1 MSDSDEATPEEQAGD
16 ESDAGDAG
24 DESDAGHESD
34 AGDESDTD
42 DQSEEDDRSTLLE
55 ELDHLKVD
63 LALKDAYAM
72 ELSARLAEREHEV
85 GTLGHSL
92 RLANERLA
100 AQDAE
105 LARLR
110 AAVVQLQVQLDEI
123 TGRAGYR
130 LLARASAALDRHDRL
145 RRVATGLARRVSPK

>member
-1 MSDSDEATPEEQAGD
+1 MTEAENAPPDDEEAGA
-16 ESDAGDAG
+16 ES
-24 DESDAGHESD
+24 
-34 AGDESDTD
+34 
-42 DQSEEDDRSTLLE
+42 EDDDRATLLE

-85 GTLGHSL
+85 GTLGHEL
-92 RLANERLA
+92 GQAKDRVLK
-100 AQDAE
+100 QDAE

-110 AAVVQLQVQLDEI
+110 AQVVQLQVQLDEI

-130 LLARASAALDRHDRL
+130 LLARASAWLDRHHRV
-145 RRVATGLARRVSPK
+145 RRVATGVARRLSRR